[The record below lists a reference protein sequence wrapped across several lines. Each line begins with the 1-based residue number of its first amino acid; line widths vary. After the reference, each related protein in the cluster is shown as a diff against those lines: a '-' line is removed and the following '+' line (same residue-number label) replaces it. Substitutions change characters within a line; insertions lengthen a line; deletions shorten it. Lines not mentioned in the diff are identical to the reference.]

1 VLDVSLPAEARQ
13 QVMHLFVAVGICG
26 WKMLAGFFVAVFL
39 KQKTGQK
46 KRIWLSFP
54 DKANNANTKLD
65 RR

>member
-1 VLDVSLPAEARQ
+1 MDVSPPAEARQ

-26 WKMLAGFFVAVFL
+26 WKMLPGFFVAVFL

-46 KRIWLSFP
+46 KNYLLDFP